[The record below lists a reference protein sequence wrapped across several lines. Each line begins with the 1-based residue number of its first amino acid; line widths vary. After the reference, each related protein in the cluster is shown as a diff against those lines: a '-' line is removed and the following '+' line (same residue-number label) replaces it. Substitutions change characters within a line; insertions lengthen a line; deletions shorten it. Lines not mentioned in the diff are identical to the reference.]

1 MADIYDMSSY
11 NFRSTFDT
19 DIGILNMDKMITP
32 PNMTPFNPVAASMNG
47 ITMQSGNLGNDKV
60 ELTTQKEKDSRFW
73 STLFKGG
80 VALGAGVLLF
90 KAGKSGGS
98 KLWSGIKNISS
109 NIISKFKK

>member
-60 ELTTQKEKDSRFW
+60 ELTSQKEKDSRFW

-80 VALGAGVLLF
+80 AALGVGVLALKF
-90 KAGKSGGS
+90 GKAGGS
-98 KLWSGIKNISS
+98 KLWNGLKNVSS
-109 NIISKFKK
+109 KVISKFKK

>member
-11 NFRSTFDT
+11 NFQNPFDT
-19 DIGILNMDKMITP
+19 DIGILNMGKMITHP
-32 PNMTPFNPVAASMNG
+32 DFTPFNPVAASMNG
-47 ITMQSGNLGNDKV
+47 ITMKAGNLGSDKV
-60 ELTTQKEKDSRFW
+60 EVTSQKEKDSRFW

-98 KLWSGIKNISS
+98 KLWNGIKNISS